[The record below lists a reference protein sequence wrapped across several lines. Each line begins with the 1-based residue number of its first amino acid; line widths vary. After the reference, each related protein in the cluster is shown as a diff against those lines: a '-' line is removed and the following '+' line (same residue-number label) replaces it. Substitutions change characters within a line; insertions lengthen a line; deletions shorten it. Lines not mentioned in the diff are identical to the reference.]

1 MKTRATTIL
10 AALAALT
17 STYATNISSEINWG
31 QDSDTGFE
39 LTIIGTGLD
48 YVDTFTSPSGLWS
61 ISAGVTGHY
70 YQTDYMPEGKIEIA
84 HLVRATYLPEN
95 LLFRTKAY
103 DDMFPIGRASYFD
116 SGEFEREN
124 SEQRAGWSGFIPLT
138 ITYLP
143 HIFDNS
149 AWQWT
154 LTAYLH
160 GPSLAKHVPDY
171 GNGGMCLA
179 FAAGLLLF
187 FRPRKEK
194 AWTS

>member
-70 YQTDYMPEGKIEIA
+70 YQTDYMPEGEIEIA
-84 HLVRATYLPEN
+84 HLVRATYLPGVDFATR
-95 LLFRTKAY
+95 LTTTCS
-103 DDMFPIGRASYFD
+103 D
-116 SGEFEREN
+116 
-124 SEQRAGWSGFIPLT
+124 WS
-138 ITYLP
+138 
-143 HIFDNS
+143 
-149 AWQWT
+149 
-154 LTAYLH
+154 
-160 GPSLAKHVPDY
+160 
-171 GNGGMCLA
+171 
-179 FAAGLLLF
+179 GLLLRQRGVRAGKF
-187 FRPRKEK
+187 GAKSGLVGIYSANHHLSSRTFLTIRPGSGR
-194 AWTS
+194 